1 MPRSPQLQKQIS
13 VMDRISRA
21 MAELDG
27 DDRATGRVVSWFM
40 DEYLPEPDPLAVP
53 AQQMAGAWQAIDQ
66 PKAAASGSKEQ

>member
-40 DEYLPEPDPLAVP
+40 DEYIPD
-53 AQQMAGAWQAIDQ
+53 DQ
-66 PKAAASGSKEQ
+66 PAAGQHQAAPSGSKESAT